1 MTVSLG
7 DICRVVNVK
16 KDFKGQHLGVNSFLS
31 SKKCLVYLS
40 ALVLVFLPHKPF
52 DANNV
57 HLCISIYR
65 GTKHRSV
72 QSSAHREK
80 LEERV
85 LSQGRLFDSRVANVE
100 SDLLASRWHF
110 R

>member
-57 HLCISIYR
+57 HLCISIYI
-65 GTKHRSV
+65 GELNIVQYSLLHIARS
-72 QSSAHREK
+72 SKS
-80 LEERV
+80 
-85 LSQGRLFDSRVANVE
+85 E
-100 SDLLASRWHF
+100 S
-110 R
+110 